1 MKRLCLLY
9 LSLGFIFITKYSQA
23 QSVNPKVLSTAGGS
37 VSVGNLQVSR
47 SIGETFIV
55 PGSTNVTS
63 VSRGFQQ
70 NTSSI
75 NIGTISPATFCSG
88 GNISIPVTAIDI
100 FGSGNIFTA
109 ELSDA
114 SGNFT
119 SPVTIGTLN
128 GNSSGNIQGIIPLN
142 TITGIGYRIR
152 IRSST
157 PAVMSSP
164 NATNLTINQTP
175 QASASNTGPYNV
187 GQTITLNATGGTSYR
202 WSGPASFSSSAQS
215 PTIAEALQANGG
227 IYTVTVSY
235 NACSATATTNVVMNG
250 LDPCTRLVDYY
261 YNKSGN
267 PYQSLFPL
275 VDGMVINQVPFQTNI
290 SLVPVCNT
298 LTIGSL
304 ELNMQGPDLN
314 WNILQNVSPYT
325 VFDNLANHYYGMNLQ
340 PGQYTLTAT
349 GYAEDN
355 KRGGRTYGPVITRFT
370 IVGNLATISTPML
383 STTNLCA
390 GTNVDVNFTTTGI
403 FDGGNTFEIQLS
415 NENGNF
421 EAPTPTIIGTANAAG
436 VVHCTI
442 PLSVAGGS
450 GYRIRVASSNH
461 SLAGN
466 PIMTPLTISPLNRNL
481 TNTINSGDSLLKVS
495 GEITGSNKLI
505 TPAKVA
511 YQAGKAI
518 ILTPGFETLGAVFK
532 AEIKGCSD

>member
-9 LSLGFIFITKYSQA
+9 ISLGFIFITKYSQA

-37 VSVGNLQVSR
+37 VSVGNIQVSR

-55 PGSTNVTS
+55 AGPTNATS

-75 NIGTISPATFCSG
+75 SVGTVSPATFCSG
-88 GNISIPVTAIDI
+88 ANIIIPFTAVDI
-100 FGSGNIFTA
+100 FGSGNVFTA

-114 SGNFT
+114 GGNFT
-119 SPVTIGTLN
+119 SPVAIGTLN
-128 GNSSGNIQGIIPLN
+128 GNGSGNIQGVIPLN
-142 TITGIGYRIR
+142 TSTGNGYRVR
-152 IRSST
+152 VRSSA
-157 PAVMSSP
+157 PAVISSS
-164 NATNLTINQTP
+164 NATNMTINQTP

-187 GQTITLNATGGTSYR
+187 GQVITLNASGGTSYN

-215 PTIAEALQANGG
+215 PTIADALQANSG

-235 NACSATATTNVVMNG
+235 NACSTTATTNVVING
-250 LDPCTRLVDYY
+250 LDPCVRLVDYY

-290 SLVPVCNT
+290 SLIPACDT
-298 LTIGSL
+298 LRIGSF

-314 WNILQNVSPYT
+314 WNIIQNIFPYT
-325 VFDNLANHYYGMNLQ
+325 VFDNLANHFYGMNLQ

-355 KRGGRTYGPVITRFT
+355 KGGGRTYGPVIIRFT
-370 IVGNLATISTPML
+370 IVGNLATISTPAL

-390 GTNVDVNFTTTGI
+390 GTNVDVSFTTTGS
-403 FDGGNTFEIQLS
+403 FDGGNSFEVQLS

-421 EAPTPTIIGTANAAG
+421 EAPAPTIIGTANAAG
-436 VVHCTI
+436 LVHCMI
-442 PLSVAGGS
+442 PLSVTGGS
-450 GYRIRVASSNH
+450 GYRIRIASSNQT
-461 SLAGN
+461 LAGN
-466 PIMTPLTISPLNRNL
+466 PTMSPLTINPLNRNL
-481 TNTINSGDSLLKVS
+481 TNDITSGDNLLKAS
-495 GEITGSNKLI
+495 GEITGNNKLI
-505 TPAKVA
+505 APAKIG

-518 ILTPGFETLGAVFK
+518 LLNPGFETLGAVFK
-532 AEIKGCSD
+532 AEIKGCTD